1 MSLLSIRLAD
11 QLLDEVKTRVKALH
25 MSQAK
30 YIRTAIEHMNEE
42 VLRHESQEK
51 LRKASLR
58 VRKESQLV
66 NAEFSRIEHD
76 PET

>member
-1 MSLLSIRLAD
+1 
-11 QLLDEVKTRVKALH
+11 

-42 VLRHESQEK
+42 VLQYESQQK
-51 LRKASLR
+51 LKKASLR

-66 NAEFSRIEHD
+66 NTEFSRIEYD
-76 PET
+76 PES